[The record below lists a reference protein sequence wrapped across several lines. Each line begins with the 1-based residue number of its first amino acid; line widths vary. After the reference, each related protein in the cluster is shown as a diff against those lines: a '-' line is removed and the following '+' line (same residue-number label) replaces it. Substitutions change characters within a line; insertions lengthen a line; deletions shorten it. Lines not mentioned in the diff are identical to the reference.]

1 MGRQQVQTIVTELV
15 EEILVDYPELE
26 LVDVEYVKE
35 GPTWVLRVFI
45 DKDTGVNLDDCEK
58 VSRRLSSRL
67 DDVDPVP
74 GNYSLEVSSPGLERP
89 LTKDAHFRR
98 FAGHLVNVGTY
109 APLRGKKQ
117 WQGHLVGL
125 EGDSIVIEVDDGVIK
140 IPRDQVAKVN
150 LAIEF

>member
-1 MGRQQVQTIVTELV
+1 MGRQQVQTIVTELT

-89 LTKDAHFRR
+89 LTKDVHFRR
-98 FAGHLVNVGTY
+98 FAGQLVNVGTY
-109 APLRGKKQ
+109 APFRAKKQ

-125 EGDSIVIEVDDGVIK
+125 EDDLIVIETDDGVIK